1 MRLLFVTST
10 RLGDAVLSTGAL
22 DCLVRRHPGARVTV
36 VCGPIPAPIFAGVP
50 GLERIVVLR
59 KRKAGLHWLQL
70 WSRLVRHRWE
80 VVCDLRASALA
91 WLLPARRRHVIG
103 RRDDS
108 LHRVVELGRLL
119 GEEPPPAPRLW
130 PIPAHEQGAER
141 ILPREGP
148 PVLAVGPS
156 ANWSGKVWPA
166 ERFAEVALALTA
178 PDGPLPGARIAVIAA
193 EHERLQ
199 ANPLLAALPRER
211 RVSLVGRAPLPVL
224 GAALARCRL
233 YLGNDSGLMH
243 LAAAA
248 GCPTLGLFGPSPEW
262 RYAPWGPHCA
272 LVRTPESFAEL
283 TAQPGFDFSHKTRCY
298 MESLAVG
305 PVIEAAT
312 ALLERTARR
321 SGPRSSA

>member
-22 DCLVRRHPGARVTV
+22 DCLLKRHPGARVTV
-36 VCGPIPAPIFAGVP
+36 VAGPVAAPLFGAVP
-50 GLERIVVLR
+50 GLERVIVLR
-59 KRKAGLHWLQL
+59 KRRHGLHWLDLWRQL
-70 WSRLVRHRWE
+70 VPRRWG

-91 WLLPARRRHVIG
+91 WLLPAGQRLVIG

-108 LHRVVELGRLL
+108 LHRVGELGRLL

-130 PIPAHEQGAER
+130 HLKPHEQAAEDL
-141 ILPREGP
+141 LPAAGP
-148 PVLAVGPS
+148 PVLAIGPT
-156 ANWSGKVWPA
+156 ANWPGKVWPA
-166 ERFAEVALALTA
+166 ARFVEAALALTA

-193 EHERLQ
+193 AHEAVQ
-199 ANPLLAALPRER
+199 ANPVLAALPPER
-211 RVSLVGRAPLPVL
+211 RVNLVGRAPLPVL
-224 GAALARCRL
+224 GALLARCRL

-272 LVRTPESFAEL
+272 LVRTPESYREL
-283 TAQPGFDFSHKTRCY
+283 TGAPGFDFADRTRCH
-298 MESLAVG
+298 METLSAEAV
-305 PVIEAAT
+305 VVAAT
-312 ALLERTARR
+312 ALLART
-321 SGPRSSA
+321 GQ